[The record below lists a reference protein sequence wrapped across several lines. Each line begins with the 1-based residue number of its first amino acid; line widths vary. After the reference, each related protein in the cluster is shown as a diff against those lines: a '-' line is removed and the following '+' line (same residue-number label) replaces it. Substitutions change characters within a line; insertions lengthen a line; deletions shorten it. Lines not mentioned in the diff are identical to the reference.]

1 MATRRA
7 AAAAKPSA
15 EAPDTKGT
23 MVAVEVEAAPP
34 APESDDI
41 SWQYP
46 LLMASVFATC
56 GSAVLIPFRQG
67 RLDDLGC
74 TKLCLGAVQS
84 SRSALQLVG
93 SPALGAHCRPL
104 TAAPPASRPSL
115 PARRCLQH
123 RPWAGTT

>member
-1 MATRRA
+1 MHCSISQPHRTSAMAARRA
-7 AAAAKPSA
+7 ASASAKGSA
-15 EAPDTKGT
+15 SPADGATPVLPQPD
-23 MVAVEVEAAPP
+23 
-34 APESDDI
+34 DDI

-46 LLMASVFATC
+46 LLLASVFATC

-93 SPALGAHCRPL
+93 SPALGALR
-104 TAAPPASRPSL
+104 ASRPAL
-115 PARRCLQH
+115 FR
-123 RPWAGTT
+123 